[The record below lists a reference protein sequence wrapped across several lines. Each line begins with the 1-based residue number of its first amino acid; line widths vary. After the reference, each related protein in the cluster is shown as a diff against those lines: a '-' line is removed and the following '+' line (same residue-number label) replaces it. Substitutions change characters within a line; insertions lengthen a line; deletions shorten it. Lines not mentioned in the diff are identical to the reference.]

1 MEYCHIN
8 HIIHRDIKPKNLVFD
23 SKGYLNLTDFDIAK
37 TQQPNNYRETS
48 GTPGYMSPEVYF
60 AIDVMGYEFMKGV
73 RPYYGKSRKEIKDKI
88 IAKQVSKG
96 VRILLIVLINYY
108 KESLLIDY
116 VFMKQEKSK
125 NIIGLKIFRGKI
137 YIILN

>member
-1 MEYCHIN
+1 
-8 HIIHRDIKPKNLVFD
+8 
-23 SKGYLNLTDFDIAK
+23 
-37 TQQPNNYRETS
+37 
-48 GTPGYMSPEVYF
+48 MSPEVMCAQNHTIVVDYF
-60 AIDVMGYEFMKGV
+60 AIGVMGYEFMKGV

-116 VFMKQEKSK
+116 IFMKQEKSK
-125 NIIGLKIFRGKI
+125 NTIGLSF
-137 YIILN
+137 YIKKCYI

>member
-1 MEYCHIN
+1 MEC
-8 HIIHRDIKPKNLVFD
+8 
-23 SKGYLNLTDFDIAK
+23 SKGCLHLTDFDIAK

-108 KESLLIDY
+108 RESLLIDY
-116 VFMKQEKSK
+116 IFMKQEKSK